1 MPAAM
6 RGGSQGKAKPRG
18 HKPPSSKSRAAVRP
32 RAAAAYAPAKLRA
45 AQSMGLAPHHALMG
59 ACAILVLALMTAL
72 ATGGR
77 AHKVHEAINQAV
89 GTQFASVGFKLKTVR
104 VEGASE
110 QAKVDILRHAGLYQD
125 QPLLGLNLESVRRD
139 VQSVGWVKEV
149 RVVRLLPDTLVLNVV
164 ERRQMAVWQHAGQLQ
179 VIDDRGIP
187 IREAD
192 ARRFGRLPLV
202 VGEGGNRNAR
212 VILDAVAL
220 RPRLAA
226 RVEALVRVDG
236 RRWDLRLKDGSL
248 IQLPAVGEEQ
258 ALLQLEQI
266 DGKSRL
272 LELGFERIDLRD
284 PTIVSVR
291 PRGGVA
297 TGQLAADGV

>member
-6 RGGSQGKAKPRG
+6 RGGSQSKAKPRG
-18 HKPPSSKSRAAVRP
+18 QKPPSSKSRAVGRS
-32 RAAAAYAPAKLRA
+32 RATTSYAPGKLRA
-45 AQSMGLAPHHALMG
+45 AQSMGLAPHHALIG
-59 ACAILVLALMTAL
+59 ACAILVLAVVTAL

-77 AHKVHEAINQAV
+77 AHKIQSAINQAI

-104 VEGASE
+104 IEGASE
-110 QAKVDILRHAGLYQD
+110 EAKADILSHAHLYQN
-125 QPLLGLNLESVRRD
+125 QPLLGLNLETVRQN

-179 VIDDRGIP
+179 VIDDRGVP

-192 ARRFGRLPLV
+192 ARKFGRLPLV
-202 VGEGGNRNAR
+202 VGMGGNRNAG

-226 RVEALVRVDG
+226 RMEALVRVDG

-291 PRGGVA
+291 PRGGVPA
-297 TGQLAADGV
+297 GQLAADGV